1 MDESAIKLT
10 IREFIVQE
18 IVPGGN
24 PDEITD
30 SLSLVKSGLLRSME
44 ALRMFAF
51 LEETYDIEISP
62 EDVRIEN
69 LGSIDA
75 IARFVLS
82 KRD

>member
-51 LEETYDIEISP
+51 LEATYDIEISP